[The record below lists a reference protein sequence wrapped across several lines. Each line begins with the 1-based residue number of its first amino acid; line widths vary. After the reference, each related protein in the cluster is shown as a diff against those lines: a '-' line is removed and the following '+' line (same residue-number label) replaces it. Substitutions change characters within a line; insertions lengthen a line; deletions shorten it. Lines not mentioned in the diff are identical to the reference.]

1 MSAAH
6 PALHTAELSP
16 EEQQKR
22 AERCYAL
29 QETVKAGLVAGRTAL
44 WQMARALHEFDQE
57 QGWLAL
63 GYDALGD
70 WLADPDIGISKS
82 AYYRLTKNW
91 RGLAVKRRVPEDQI
105 LELEPSKVDIVL
117 PRVESGEITLERAL
131 KDVRALGYR
140 DLRDQ
145 YIGRR
150 NESSGAQTP
159 GDVID
164 AVAIDPDPDP
174 QAEAPEPVAAPELTP
189 EEALAVA
196 QDDWEQLRD
205 VLMEG
210 VASGAT
216 NPRIPAALIQAGVK
230 GADLLLGSFDG

>member
-1 MSAAH
+1 MAAH

-29 QETVKAGLVAGRTAL
+29 QETVKAGLTAGRTAL

-63 GYDALGD
+63 GYDVLGD

-82 AYYRLTKNW
+82 AYYRLVKSW
-91 RGLAVKRRVPEDQI
+91 RGLAIKRRVPEAKI
-105 LELEPSKVDIVL
+105 FELEPSKVDIVL
-117 PRVESGEITLERAL
+117 PRVESGEITLDRAL

-150 NESSGAQTP
+150 NDETGAETP
-159 GDVID
+159 TGVIEADGVDVD
-164 AVAIDPDPDP
+164 QDP
-174 QAEAPEPVAAPELTP
+174 AEEVPEAVAAPEMTA
-189 EEALAVA
+189 EEALSAA
-196 QDDWEQLRD
+196 QDDWDQLRD
-205 VLMEG
+205 VLLEG

-216 NPRIPAALIQAGVK
+216 NPRIPATVIEAGVA
-230 GADLLLGSFDG
+230 GIDLLLDATDG